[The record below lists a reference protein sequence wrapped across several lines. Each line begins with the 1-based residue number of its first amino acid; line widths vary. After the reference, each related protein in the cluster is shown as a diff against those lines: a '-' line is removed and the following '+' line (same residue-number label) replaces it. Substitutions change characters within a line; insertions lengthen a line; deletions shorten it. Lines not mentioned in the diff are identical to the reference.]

1 MFLITSLRV
10 YYDSMDYASFRRD
23 SDLDD
28 LFEEA
33 ARFTIESQK
42 ASASL
47 LQRRLSIGYARAARL
62 IDQMD
67 AAGIISSGEGAKPR
81 EVLISSYDTY
91 LTDSNKEPVT
101 VRSIE
106 PIPDWVSADLSRS
119 PFSSFQSKHKKDDQ
133 VYIPIGLSGSGKVV
147 TLPISDIGSLL
158 VYTNPICNSTQLL
171 NLILEA
177 VAGTYNPDIVKFIIY
192 DKDGPIYVEGLRAS
206 LITPLVKSDE
216 KLVNALQWS
225 IYEIESR
232 NKKFLEAGFKDVK
245 EFNRHLNNYPEPR
258 IIIAINDP
266 SDYLSLNNE
275 VVFALQRIISSG
287 NSAGVHLIMLSPMN
301 DKKMAKTLT
310 TIPSK
315 VVFKT
320 FSVPQ
325 ADMLGTDDAFD
336 LSNPDEFIFI
346 PPYGKVEKLTIKS

>member
-1 MFLITSLRV
+1 MG
-10 YYDSMDYASFRRD
+10 YASFRKD

-62 IDQMD
+62 IDQME
-67 AAGIISSGEGAKPR
+67 ATGIVSPGEGAKPR

-101 VRSIE
+101 VRGIE
-106 PIPDWVSADLSRS
+106 PIPDWVSADLSGS
-119 PFSSFQSKHKKDDQ
+119 PFSSFQIKHKKDDR
-133 VYIPIGLSGSGKVV
+133 VYVPIGLKSPDKIVSF
-147 TLPISDIGSLL
+147 PISDIGGLL
-158 VYTNPICNSTQLL
+158 IYTNPICNSMQLL
-171 NLILEA
+171 NLILEV

-192 DKDGPIYVEGLRAS
+192 DDAGQLSADRLRAS
-206 LITPLVKSDE
+206 LITPVIKPFE
-216 KLVNALQWS
+216 KLVNALGWALN
-225 IYEIESR
+225 EMECR
-232 NKKFLEAGFKDVK
+232 NKMFREVGAKNIEEYNQLPGYD
-245 EFNRHLNNYPEPR
+245 PMPR
-258 IIIAINDP
+258 IVIAINDS
-266 SDYLSLNNE
+266 SDFLSFSDE
-275 VVFALQRIISSG
+275 VMPALQRIISSG
-287 NSAGVHLIMLSPMN
+287 NSAGIHPIVLSPMN
-301 DKKMAKTLT
+301 EKKTAKILT

-315 VVFKT
+315 IVFKT

-336 LSNPDEFIFI
+336 LSGPSEFIFI
-346 PPYGKVEKLTIKS
+346 PPYGKVEKLSIKI